1 MWKERTEKKKFEE
14 GFGEDVKEI
23 YALTQDDVGS
33 CRMKGE
39 CCWTASIRLLAYVD
53 VKTAELKQEKRMLQW
68 MLSDRENKKP
78 GKVFRLKKETIYH
91 LTVRESLPKKTKWS
105 GKEMPAG
112 TWLLLVD
119 VRKRDV
125 RHPQL
130 QELLQEYQRP
140 VYLPLSDT
148 CQLQLNRSLNLFQ
161 GEGEWNAQQVEI
173 SLEADEQDDKHADE
187 TLYVF
192 RRLQEDGAAWDEK
205 ARKYAA
211 EQLLSCAIDWQ
222 DEAEDELRADDFAR
236 RIRIEAVNVSQGGE
250 FELYYD
256 DDDIFAGHVII
267 ISGNLEK
274 GLYDAQFAG

>member
-1 MWKERTEKKKFEE
+1 M
-14 GFGEDVKEI
+14 
-23 YALTQDDVGS
+23 
-33 CRMKGE
+33 
-39 CCWTASIRLLAYVD
+39 
-53 VKTAELKQEKRMLQW
+53 
-68 MLSDRENKKP
+68 
-78 GKVFRLKKETIYH
+78 
-91 LTVRESLPKKTKWS
+91 
-105 GKEMPAG
+105 
-112 TWLLLVD
+112 
-119 VRKRDV
+119 
-125 RHPQL
+125 
-130 QELLQEYQRP
+130 
-140 VYLPLSDT
+140 
-148 CQLQLNRSLNLFQ
+148 
-161 GEGEWNAQQVEI
+161 
-173 SLEADEQDDKHADE
+173 EADEQDDKHADE